1 MALRPPSLRTAE
13 LEVHS
18 TSPPLSPLSSPS
30 LLSLSCTTSTHPPL
44 LLYSFCLGTCVN
56 VGCVP
61 KKVMWNTAEVGDAI
75 AHAKDYGFNV
85 TEKV

>member
-1 MALRPPSLRTAE
+1 M
-13 LEVHS
+13 
-18 TSPPLSPLSSPS
+18 
-30 LLSLSCTTSTHPPL
+30 
-44 LLYSFCLGTCVN
+44 N